1 MEINK
6 TIKIVQ
12 TNTVFEVKIRNIL
25 AVVKST
31 GFIELRFWKPDEG
44 QKKFLYI
51 FDDELITWYDKDGN
65 ESTDY
70 KKLVDTLSIYAEQTQ
85 LKDAIASLD

>member
-12 TNTVFEVKIRNIL
+12 TNKTFEVKIRNIL
-25 AVVKST
+25 EVEKIKE
-31 GFIELRFWKPDEG
+31 FIILKYWNPIESRKDFT
-44 QKKFLYI
+44 YI
-51 FDDELITWYDKDGN
+51 FNTPITWYDKDGN

>member
-1 MEINK
+1 MNK

-12 TNTVFEVKIRNIL
+12 TNKTFEVKIRNIL
-25 AVVKST
+25 EVEKIKE
-31 GFIELRFWKPDEG
+31 FIILKYWNPFEARKDFT
-44 QKKFLYI
+44 YI
-51 FDDELITWYDKDGN
+51 FNTPITWYDKDGN

>member
-1 MEINK
+1 MMEINK

-12 TNTVFEVKIRNIL
+12 TNKTFEVKIRNIL
-25 AVVKST
+25 EVEKIKE
-31 GFIELRFWKPDEG
+31 FIILKYWNPFESRKDFT
-44 QKKFLYI
+44 YI
-51 FDDELITWYDKDGN
+51 FNTPITWYDKDGN